1 MRERAEWMPQVSAAA
16 LVLRPAF
23 VNFARVAHR
32 VHRRETRF
40 CCPALDSSLFIFHK
54 FTKSVNILKTFL
66 PHCSHL
72 AVWSRVC
79 PCSSWVQ
86 PRDHPT
92 ILLLYIIII
101 SKGPEEGT
109 RCSVTQW
116 RLHLPEAST
125 LAASAGRA
133 TATGGSPGSGAVPA
147 EGARSMSAFG
157 GGS

>member
-1 MRERAEWMPQVSAAA
+1 MPQVSAAA

-92 ILLLYIIII
+92 ILLYDTYIIYYPYYYYYI
-101 SKGPEEGT
+101 EGSRRRHAVQCNT
-109 RCSVTQW
+109 VAPSPARGVDVGRVGWQSDGNG
-116 RLHLPEAST
+116 RLA
-125 LAASAGRA
+125 RV
-133 TATGGSPGSGAVPA
+133 GGCPC
-147 EGARSMSAFG
+147 
-157 GGS
+157 